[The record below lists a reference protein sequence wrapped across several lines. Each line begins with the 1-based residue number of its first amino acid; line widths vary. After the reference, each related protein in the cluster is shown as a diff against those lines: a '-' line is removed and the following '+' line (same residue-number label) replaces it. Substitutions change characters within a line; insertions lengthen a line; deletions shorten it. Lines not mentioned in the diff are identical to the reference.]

1 MSQKADLAKAG
12 AKTVKGG
19 EKRIPVGPTWLYSG
33 KVIAGSVL
41 SDDKNDTVIQLLARA
56 RAGDAEASS
65 ELLPVI
71 YDELRSL
78 AGGIFRSQNPGH
90 TLQPTVLVHDAFVRL
105 VDSDVELNGARHFYA
120 LAAKAMRQILTD
132 HARKKQAQK
141 RGGEWDKVTI
151 SDQSALGTSDEVD
164 ILVLE
169 EALEDLAKLNPRHA
183 QLVELRFFG
192 GLTIDEAAEELGV
205 SRQTAV
211 NDWTVARSWLKKEM
225 CRDEDL

>member
-1 MSQKADLAKAG
+1 M
-12 AKTVKGG
+12 
-19 EKRIPVGPTWLYSG
+19 
-33 KVIAGSVL
+33 